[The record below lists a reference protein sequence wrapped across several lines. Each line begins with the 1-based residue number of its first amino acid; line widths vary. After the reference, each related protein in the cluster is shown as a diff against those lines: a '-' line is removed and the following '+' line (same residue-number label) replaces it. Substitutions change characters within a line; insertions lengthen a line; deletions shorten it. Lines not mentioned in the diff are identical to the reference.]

1 MLREGGPRTC
11 AASTARKSKQTNQR
25 TMGSTERKTTR
36 TKHRDPDARAARQLL
51 REPLRLHVELRV
63 PRLLLAGL
71 LRCLPGFFALTP
83 YSSRPRT
90 KQAASHGRKPPGN
103 VQRPSG
109 PSTATA
115 SSRGMSSSKRAAESS
130 SRSSEPPQVHMHSR
144 RRRDLQVRPDSRAQL
159 RGPTATQTTR
169 TSRSAAS

>member
-71 LRCLPGFFALTP
+71 LRCLPALTP

-90 KQAASHGRKPPGN
+90 KQAASHGRKRPGN

-144 RRRDLQVRPDSRAQL
+144 RRRDLQGRPDSRAQL
-159 RGPTATQTTR
+159 RGPPATHTTR
-169 TSRSAAS
+169 TSRSAAP